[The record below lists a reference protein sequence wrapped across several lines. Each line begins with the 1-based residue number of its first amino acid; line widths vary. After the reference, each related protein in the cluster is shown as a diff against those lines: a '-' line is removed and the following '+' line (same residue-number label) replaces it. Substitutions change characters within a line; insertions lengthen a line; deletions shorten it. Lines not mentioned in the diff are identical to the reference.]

1 MYDNMF
7 YNILMNKKSGVF
19 QDMLKTYGK
28 AKRLLDSKLNSDMSK
43 TRWYNQTMSS
53 ICQILSHDVKGL
65 KKDNWP
71 EFLESSKYDMDY
83 ELIRQ
88 IARLSLAMGLNT
100 SREHVP
106 ENFKSWAKENA
117 TSEHTAHTLS
127 KQTQFYAKMVID
139 GCLMLMDTKT
149 APMSDNF
156 SDEELDDYL
165 KKEFGITLDNKN
177 DA

>member
-1 MYDNMF
+1 
-7 YNILMNKKSGVF
+7 
-19 QDMLKTYGK
+19 
-28 AKRLLDSKLNSDMSK
+28 
-43 TRWYNQTMSS
+43 MSS
-53 ICQILSHDVKGL
+53 ICQVLSHDVKGL
-65 KKDNWP
+65 KKDSWP
-71 EFLESSKYDMDY
+71 EFLEGSNHDMGEHKMDY

-100 SREHVP
+100 SREHIP
-106 ENFKSWAKENA
+106 ENFKSWARENA

-139 GCLMLMDTKT
+139 GCLMLIDTKT
-149 APMSDNF
+149 APMSDDF